1 MQYFPLFF
9 DLNHKPVTVI
19 GGGDVAC
26 RKIEPL
32 LKCGAK
38 VTLIAPQIHQ
48 DLQLLADQ
56 KQLTWIQSNYHKSL
70 IENPV
75 QIWAT
80 TNQPQVNRQ
89 VYADA
94 KSLRI
99 MVNVVDD
106 KPYCDFITPS
116 MIERGSIQL
125 AISSGGASPVLIRNV
140 RKNLEAVL
148 PQNLALLAQFA
159 KHKRGWVKSN
169 YATVESRRHFWEAF
183 FDLSEVIR
191 ATSEEQLETALQKC
205 HDNIQP
211 RKSRVIVVEWGD
223 DIELLSLKA
232 ARLMQLA
239 DVVYSQPDLPSEYLE
254 MSRRDADKKSFST
267 LQDYHLLLDTL
278 ESKDGSEGLIHVLFV
293 ASSSRE
299 IYQPSSNLVEYL
311 FYAKH

>member
-32 LKCGAK
+32 LKSGAS
-38 VTLIAPQIHQ
+38 VTLIAPEAHP
-48 DLQLLADQ
+48 DLRQLAKQ
-56 KQLTWIQSNYHKSL
+56 KQIIWIPSTYEKSL
-70 IENPV
+70 IDNAV

-80 TNQPQVNRQ
+80 TNQPSVNRQ
-89 VYADA
+89 VYNDA
-94 KSLRI
+94 KSLGI

-116 MIERGSIQL
+116 MIERGPIQL

-140 RKNLEAVL
+140 RRNLEAVL

-159 KHKRGWVKSN
+159 QDNREWVKSN

-183 FDLSEVIR
+183 FDMTEVNN
-191 ATSEEQLETALQKC
+191 ACSVKQLDAALQTC
-205 HDNIQP
+205 HSNMQP
-211 RKSRVIVVEWGD
+211 RRSKVIVVEWGE

-239 DVVYSQPDLPSEYLE
+239 DVVYSQPDIPREYIE

-267 LQDYHLLLDTL
+267 LQEYQFLLNKL
-278 ESKDGSEGLIHVLFV
+278 ETSDDSEGLTHVVFV
-293 ASSSRE
+293 DKRNRDS
-299 IYQPSSNLVEYL
+299 YQPKATLVEYVY
-311 FYAKH
+311 YATY